1 MAEGDTVSFVDGR
14 TLKNALRIYLREAYK
29 GGALPQAVQERV
41 ARIEGFSDD
50 QPAPLD
56 WLEKSQCD
64 SGRCTYA
71 LRLGQPV
78 YPHMKLI
85 VEESPDGGHPLFR
98 ADAHDRHL
106 HAPAGSADA
115 APLAA
120 LRAINKE
127 LADRIETAWVAAG
140 LPTFK
145 EYLKATLAQRK
156 LRMAGPS

>member
-1 MAEGDTVSFVDGR
+1 VAESSTASFVNGR
-14 TLKNALRIYLREAYK
+14 ELKGAVQTYLREAYK

-41 ARIEGFSDD
+41 AKVEGFADD
-50 QPAPLD
+50 QPVPLD

-71 LRLGQPV
+71 LRLGQPM

-85 VEESPDGGHPLFR
+85 IEESPDGGHPLFR
-98 ADAHDRHL
+98 ADAHDGHL
-106 HAPAGSADA
+106 HAPAGSPDA

-127 LADRIETAWVAAG
+127 LTERIEAGWVAAG

-145 EYLKATLAQRK
+145 EYLKATLAERK
-156 LRMAGPS
+156 LRAAKSG